1 MTVSTEIS
9 SNEYTGNGV
18 TTDFDY
24 KFRIFK
30 ASNLNVTTSDA
41 DGNNVVTLRLGT
53 DYTVTGVNKS
63 AGGKVI
69 LTKPLPDKHQISI
82 ARVIPIVQETSFR
95 NQGKFLAETHEDAFD
110 YLTMLMQRVWGSLS
124 LFLKRPNILANW
136 FDAKGYRIANLGK
149 PRRDSDAVDLGTLND
164 EIEGVNST
172 ILKCE
177 KRLLRVDDMDI
188 AALPKASERAGNVIT
203 FDKDGKPIVV
213 APASGSAV
221 DVLNQLGMEYGAG
234 LVGTTFG
241 TSIQDHISS
250 SVLTTSQLKVE
261 DSEQLIFALKEHKT
275 IIVNSDVI
283 IDKYTVIPSH
293 SNVIN
298 GGGLLRLVNSDS
310 CISIRPNVKFDCD
323 VSISSGVSLSVS
335 VFHIDGKIDNP
346 RWYVAEHDTYIK
358 SNVRSDDIDG
368 VCLFLDA
375 ISENGRR
382 ALISGLR
389 ADIILYRMKVGI
401 LARTDGRKITTG
413 NTYITS
419 NTISITA
426 SGTRT
431 ILDESYSISNGSRPK
446 NEEISGNT
454 YWLEHQPSIDGEYKL
469 IKLDGRMNRL
479 YCNLWDV
486 EHATNNDVIVINGD
500 DNHIHGQNL
509 PAIDSRY
516 IKLNGKR
523 CSYFGHTYGVP
534 EFKLNRIHSERG
546 IKFGING
553 DFKSDGLIYVTQ
565 KQNNITL
572 DGNIIFS
579 KNIYIDENR
588 RPVYFKLKSIS
599 KISDSIYKSEFDIGS
614 IKFNHELSVNS
625 GHVDHV
631 VYVLVS
637 ESQVHV
643 VSTIN
648 GKVTSS
654 SYDRTLYGNVNFSF
668 VISSNISN
676 AGFNMINILKGG
688 TDNI

>member
-1 MTVSTEIS
+1 MGWCVGDASLRGDLR
-9 SNEYTGNGV
+9 SNNG
-18 TTDFDY
+18 
-24 KFRIFK
+24 
-30 ASNLNVTTSDA
+30 
-41 DGNNVVTLRLGT
+41 
-53 DYTVTGVNKS
+53 
-63 AGGKVI
+63 AG
-69 LTKPLPDKHQISI
+69 
-82 ARVIPIVQETSFR
+82 
-95 NQGKFLAETHEDAFD
+95 
-110 YLTMLMQRVWGSLS
+110 
-124 LFLKRPNILANW
+124 
-136 FDAKGYRIANLGK
+136 
-149 PRRDSDAVDLGTLND
+149 
-164 EIEGVNST
+164 
-172 ILKCE
+172 
-177 KRLLRVDDMDI
+177 
-188 AALPKASERAGNVIT
+188 
-203 FDKDGKPIVV
+203 IVV
-213 APASGSAV
+213 GSSGR
-221 DVLNQLGMEYGAG
+221 
-234 LVGTTFG
+234 
-241 TSIQDHISS
+241 
-250 SVLTTSQLKVE
+250 SVQSFIDGSVRTTSQL
-261 DSEQLIFALKEHKT
+261 DITTSDQLIAALEAHGA

-283 IDKYTVIPSH
+283 IDKYTIIPSH

-310 CISIRPNVKFDCD
+310 CISIRPNVRFDCD

-335 VFHIDGKIDNP
+335 AFHIDGKIDNP
-346 RWYVAEHDTYIK
+346 RWYVADHDTYIK

-401 LARTDGRKITTG
+401 LARTDGREITSG

-500 DNHIHGQNL
+500 DNYINGQNL
-509 PAIDSRY
+509 PTIDSRY

-534 EFKLNRIHSERG
+534 ELKLNRVHSERG
-546 IKFGING
+546 VKFGVNG
-553 DFKSDGLIYVTQ
+553 DFKADGLIYVTQ

-572 DGNIIFS
+572 VGDIVFS
-579 KNIYIDENR
+579 KNVYIDENR

-599 KISDSIYKSEFDIGS
+599 KISDSIYKSEFNIGS
-614 IKFNHELSVNS
+614 IKFHHELSINT

-631 VYVLVS
+631 VYILVS
-637 ESQVHV
+637 ELQVHV
-643 VSTIN
+643 ISTIN
-648 GKVTSS
+648 SKVTSS
-654 SYDRTLYGNVNFSF
+654 SYDRSLYGNVNFSF
-668 VISSNISN
+668 IISSNISN
-676 AGFNMINILKGG
+676 SGVNMINILKGG